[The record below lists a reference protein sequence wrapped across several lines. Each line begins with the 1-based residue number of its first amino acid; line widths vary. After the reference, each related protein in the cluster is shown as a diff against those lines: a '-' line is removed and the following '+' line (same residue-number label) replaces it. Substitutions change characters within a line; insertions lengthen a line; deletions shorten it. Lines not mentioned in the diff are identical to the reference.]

1 MQKISGLNK
10 TRAIACAIMLGLI
23 SSCASQQTDELPA
36 EATSEAALLDDSE
49 SATPVADESAIF
61 ADLNGQPADSE
72 NKSTEASSDLT
83 MTEVP
88 ASNSDSPFYNPVG
101 GESLGRVAYTLYGDR
116 KQAST
121 LLGKNPELSGVK
133 NLSAE
138 QRVYFDFAQVRPM
151 PTFLTKDLID
161 RYPGELASKIEET
174 SGLSKQSV
182 TLGRGETLQQ
192 LSMRLYGTTRYW
204 TEIYLLNRDAI
215 GNYDRVPAGVALSV
229 YERAPV
235 AVGNQAPQVQ
245 APAMTES
252 APPRMEAQAQPAPA
266 PEVAAQ
272 PADPIPETPDFSVAQ
287 PSEVTHVPPPAMVE
301 NPAAVVDEAPRASF
315 IDFNNSANVRR
326 AVYIALIVLIG
337 CVAFYMT
344 RSPKKKNFDM
354 LDVTTSDTS
363 GRAKLKDSDNHHQGI
378 G

>member
-10 TRAIACAIMLGLI
+10 TRAIACAIMLGFI

-36 EATSEAALLDDSE
+36 EPTSEAALLDESE
-49 SATPVADESAIF
+49 SGATPVADESAIF

-72 NKSTEASSDLT
+72 NSSTEASSDMT
-83 MTEVP
+83 ATEVS
-88 ASNSDSPFYNPVG
+88 AANSDSPFYNPVG

-116 KQAST
+116 KQTAS

-133 NLSAE
+133 SLSSD

-174 SGLSKQSV
+174 SGLTKQSV

-204 TEIYLLNRDAI
+204 TEIYLLNREAI
-215 GNYDRVPAGVALSV
+215 GNYDRVPAGVNLSV

-235 AVGNQAPQVQ
+235 AIGNQAPQVE
-245 APAMTES
+245 APAITQS
-252 APPRMEAQAQPAPA
+252 SPRMEAPVQPAPA
-266 PEVAAQ
+266 PEVAQ
-272 PADPIPETPDFSVAQ
+272 PADPIPETPDFSTAQ
-287 PSEVTHVPPPAMVE
+287 PAPEVTHATPPPMME
-301 NPAAVVDEAPRASF
+301 NPAAVAEETPKASL

>member
-10 TRAIACAIMLGLI
+10 TKAIACAIMLGFI

-36 EATSEAALLDDSE
+36 EPTSEAALLDESV

-72 NKSTEASSDLT
+72 NSSTEASSDLSV
-83 MTEVP
+83 TETP
-88 ASNSDSPFYNPVG
+88 AASSDSPFYNPVG

-116 KQAST
+116 KQASI
-121 LLGKNPELSGVK
+121 LLGKNPELGGVK
-133 NLSAE
+133 SLSAD

-151 PTFLTKDLID
+151 PTHLTKDLID

-174 SGLSKQSV
+174 SGLTKQSI

-204 TEIYLLNRDAI
+204 TEIYLLNRAAI
-215 GNYDRVPAGVALSV
+215 GNYDRVPAGVSLSV

-235 AVGNQAPQVQ
+235 AMGNQAMPQ
-245 APAMTES
+245 APAMTET
-252 APPRMEAQAQPAPA
+252 APRMTPAQPAPA
-266 PEVAAQ
+266 PEVAQ
-272 PADPIPETPDFSVAQ
+272 PADPIPETPDFSAAQ
-287 PSEVTHVPPPAMVE
+287 PAPEVTHALPPAAVDNPAAMVE
-301 NPAAVVDEAPRASF
+301 EAPKASF

-326 AVYIALIVLIG
+326 AIYIVLILLIG

-363 GRAKLKDSDNHHQGI
+363 GRSKLKDSDNHRQDI